1 MPDLDVLVPARMDS
15 GTGNR
20 NRTVPASTLNR
31 AVAGIVD
38 LYAGAGIPVSPSRA
52 SRIARRS
59 LRARA
64 WTMEV
69 DAIRSGLLPATY
81 PDPTGDTAVW
91 NGLTGGA
98 SS

>member
-1 MPDLDVLVPARMDS
+1 MSDLAAVVPARMDS
-15 GTGNR
+15 GTGSR
-20 NRTVPASTLNR
+20 GRTVPAAALNR

-38 LYAGAGIPVSPSRA
+38 MYTGAGIAVSPSRA

-69 DAIRSGLLPATY
+69 DALRSGLLPATY

-91 NGLTGGA
+91 NVLTGGA